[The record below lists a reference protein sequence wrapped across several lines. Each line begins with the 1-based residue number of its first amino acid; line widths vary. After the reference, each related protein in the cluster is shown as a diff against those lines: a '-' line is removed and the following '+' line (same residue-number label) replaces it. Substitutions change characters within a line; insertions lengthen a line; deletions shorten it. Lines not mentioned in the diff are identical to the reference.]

1 MLTIKKSLLTKVV
14 NNLMAYNK
22 QPYSQVFVYLVN
34 SGNRYICHSFK
45 TLFKAKLDKY
55 IAQFK

>member
-1 MLTIKKSLLTKVV
+1 
-14 NNLMAYNK
+14 MAYNK

-55 IAQFK
+55 IAQFKQYY